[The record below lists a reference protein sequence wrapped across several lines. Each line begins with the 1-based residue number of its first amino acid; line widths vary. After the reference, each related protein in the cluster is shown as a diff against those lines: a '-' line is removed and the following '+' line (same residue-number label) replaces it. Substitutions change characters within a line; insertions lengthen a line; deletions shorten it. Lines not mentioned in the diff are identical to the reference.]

1 MASIEFSGVSKTF
14 SRHTGRMLLRSRLK
28 AWIERGHKD
37 RFYALKNVSFTIRRG
52 ENVGIVGANGAG
64 KSTLLSL
71 VVGLSAPD
79 EGTVKVSG
87 RTAALLELGSGFH
100 PDLTGRENV
109 FLNASLLG
117 LTRKRAEEALESVVE
132 FSEMADFIDGPLRAY
147 SSGMI
152 MRLAFSVAIHA
163 DPDFLIV
170 DEILAVGDQRFQAK
184 CFDRIEQLKRSGKGL
199 LCVSHSGATVIQV
212 CDRALWLDH
221 GELMADGKPEDVVR
235 MYEGQSALRAEV

>member
-1 MASIEFSGVSKTF
+1 
-14 SRHTGRMLLRSRLK
+14 
-28 AWIERGHKD
+28 
-37 RFYALKNVSFTIRRG
+37 
-52 ENVGIVGANGAG
+52 
-64 KSTLLSL
+64 
-71 VVGLSAPD
+71 
-79 EGTVKVSG
+79 
-87 RTAALLELGSGFH
+87 
-100 PDLTGRENV
+100 
-109 FLNASLLG
+109 
-117 LTRKRAEEALESVVE
+117 
-132 FSEMADFIDGPLRAY
+132 
-147 SSGMI
+147 